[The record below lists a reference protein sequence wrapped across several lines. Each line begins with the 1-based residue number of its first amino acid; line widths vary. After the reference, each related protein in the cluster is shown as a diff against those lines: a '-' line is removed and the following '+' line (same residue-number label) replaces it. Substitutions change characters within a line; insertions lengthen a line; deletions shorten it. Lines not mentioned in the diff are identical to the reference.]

1 VNFVLEDLAADVQQG
16 FLNVSAGDVLEPLAH
31 GDGFELCRVVNKI
44 EPQADHPTVKSRID
58 QRLLERHFS
67 ELMSKY
73 TQRRLGGVSPATE

>member
-1 VNFVLEDLAADVQQG
+1 
-16 FLNVSAGDVLEPLAH
+16 
-31 GDGFELCRVVNKI
+31 LCRVVNKI